1 MKKKK
6 IEIFSIKRGKI
17 IFIIIFRKKTSS
29 IISKFTE
36 IFSEDFFEV
45 MHIFV
50 GQKMMILKNH
60 PDFLTFLDNKQKSSE
75 YKHQPSC

>member
-1 MKKKK
+1 MKKNL
-6 IEIFSIKRGKI
+6 EFFSIKRGKI

-29 IISKFTE
+29 IILKFTE

-45 MHIFV
+45 MHISV
-50 GQKMMILKNH
+50 GQKMMINH